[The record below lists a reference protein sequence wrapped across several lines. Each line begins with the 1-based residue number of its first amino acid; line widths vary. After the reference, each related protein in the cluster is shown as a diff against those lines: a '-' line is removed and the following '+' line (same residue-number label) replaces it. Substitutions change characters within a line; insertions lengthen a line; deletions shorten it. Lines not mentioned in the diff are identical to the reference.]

1 MAKYQV
7 SNAQVSFYLS
17 LIQQNIVAIP
27 EIQRPFVWSKTQ
39 VRNLIDSLY
48 NDYPIGYII
57 TWQNPSVRLK
67 DGTNSAGKQ
76 ILIDGQQRLMAMRAA
91 LTGKP
96 VINKKYQQERI
107 AISFNPVTREFKVQ
121 DGSTRRGNQW
131 LADIS
136 MVMSDDFNLYNF
148 VHDYVAKNPECQPD
162 MISNAISDLIMIKGR
177 AIGNIML
184 SSELSIEAVN
194 DIFIRINA
202 SGVSLSNADFAM
214 SKIAVYEKHPGDEY
228 GMRLRKFID
237 YFCNLV
243 SDPTIYQQIV
253 TNDQDFASTPYFKE
267 ISWLESGADDLFCPD
282 YNDVLRVCS
291 LTEFERGKLSDL
303 VALLSGRDFETREYK
318 QEIATKSFDTLAGG
332 VSKFVHQYRFEH
344 FKQDILRTA
353 GFVDKNDLTAKN
365 AINYAYAMYI
375 RAHDI
380 GDAGDTNSLIRRLFV
395 LSLLTSR
402 HSGSFETLFEHD
414 IKLIKRPGDLE
425 RFVTTLES
433 QTLTDIYWDSVLPD
447 EFDKTNVGNQF
458 WHLYTVAQ
466 IKLGLSSFLLKDNK
480 VRDLTTANIHHLF
493 PKNYLIKHGVDKK
506 DYNKIADLVYLRDDV
521 NFAISDHEPAD
532 YMAKVTEFNN
542 HFKTDI
548 VNNEQLQDNFSD
560 NAIPQMFVSATIEDY
575 HEFLRQR
582 QKLMANLIRRY
593 YQSL

>member
-1 MAKYQV
+1 
-7 SNAQVSFYLS
+7 
-17 LIQQNIVAIP
+17 
-27 EIQRPFVWSKTQ
+27 
-39 VRNLIDSLY
+39 
-48 NDYPIGYII
+48 
-57 TWQNPSVRLK
+57 
-67 DGTNSAGKQ
+67 
-76 ILIDGQQRLMAMRAA
+76 MAMRAA
-91 LTGKP
+91 LTGQS
-96 VINKKYQQERI
+96 VINKKYQKEHI

-131 LADIS
+131 IADIS
-136 MVMSDDFNLYNF
+136 MVMSNDFNLYNF
-148 VHDYVAKNPECQPD
+148 VHDYITKNPECQPD
-162 MISNAISDLIMIKGR
+162 IISNAISELIMIKGR
-177 AIGNIML
+177 EIGNIML

-214 SKIAVYEKHPGDEY
+214 SKIAVYEKYPGDEY

-243 SDPTIYQQIV
+243 SDPNIYQDIV
-253 TNDQDFASTPYFKE
+253 TNDENFVSTPYFNE
-267 ISWLESGADDLFCPD
+267 IAWLENGTDNLFCPD

-318 QEIATKSFDTLAGG
+318 QEIATKSFDTLASG
-332 VSKFVHQYRFEH
+332 VSKFVYRLRFEH
-344 FKQDILRTA
+344 FKQDILRAA
-353 GFVDKNDLTAKN
+353 GFIDKNDLTAKN

-380 GDAGDTNSLIRRLFV
+380 GDVGAKTDSLIRRLFV

-414 IKLIKRPGDLE
+414 IKMIKKPGDLDQ
-425 RFVTTLES
+425 FVVNLES
-433 QTLTDIYWDSVLPD
+433 QILTDTFWNSVLPD
-447 EFDKTNVGNQF
+447 EFDKTNIGNQF

-493 PKNYLIKHGVDKK
+493 SKNYLIKHGVDKK
-506 DYNKIADLVYLRDDV
+506 DYNKIANLVYLRDDV
-521 NFAISDHEPAD
+521 NFAISDRKPAD
-532 YMAKVTEFNN
+532 YMAKVTEFS
-542 HFKTDI
+542 HQFRTDI
-548 VNNEQLQDNFSD
+548 TTPEQLQINFDD
-560 NAIPQMFVSATIEDY
+560 NAIPKMFVNATIENY
-575 HEFLRQR
+575 QEFLRQR
-582 QKLMANLIRRY
+582 QKLMASLVKRY